1 MCLQDRPMMPS
12 IVKLLLIILLPI
24 ALILGFILIV
34 PQVLSI
40 DDLASCSAPQ
50 MLDAKCASADVI
62 VAISGGDTQARANE
76 AIKLYQQG
84 WAPMIIFSGA
94 AQDKQNSSN
103 AAVMRQMALSA
114 RVPSDAIL
122 LDEASASTADNASLV
137 RPIVQQR
144 GFKRLILVTS
154 PYHQRR
160 ASIEFNRR
168 LGDLCT
174 IVNHPTSTDRFW
186 SASHWWATPW
196 GLWLAGSETLKV
208 MFTSVSNG

>member
-1 MCLQDRPMMPS
+1 MTAA
-12 IVKLLLIILLPI
+12 IVKLLLIILTPI
-24 ALILGFILIV
+24 ILALGFIVLI
-34 PQVLSI
+34 PQALSI
-40 DDLASCSAPQ
+40 DDLAGCDGPQ
-50 MLDAKCASADVI
+50 MVDAKCAPADVI
-62 VAISGGDTQARANE
+62 VAISGGDTDARARE
-76 AIKLYQQG
+76 AIELYQQG

-122 LDEASASTADNASLV
+122 LDEASVSTADNASQV

-160 ASIEFNRR
+160 ASIEFNRK

-196 GLWLAGSETLKV
+196 GIWLAGSELLKV